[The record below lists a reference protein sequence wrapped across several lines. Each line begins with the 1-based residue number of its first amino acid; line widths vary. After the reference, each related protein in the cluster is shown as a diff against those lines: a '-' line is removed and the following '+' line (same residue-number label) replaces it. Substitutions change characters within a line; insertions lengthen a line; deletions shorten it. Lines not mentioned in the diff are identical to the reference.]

1 MTLLVF
7 GKSRKNYGSKKY
19 PVDITPSVRALVRV
33 ILLGVDSAIVD
44 DELKCI
50 VHQTSIAPL
59 IVRSVTVD
67 KLLFR
72 QGDQVACN
80 NLVDAFHSCYC

>member
-1 MTLLVF
+1 MEA
-7 GKSRKNYGSKKY
+7 KKY

-44 DELKCI
+44 DELKHI

-59 IVRSVTVD
+59 IV
-67 KLLFR
+67 
-72 QGDQVACN
+72 
-80 NLVDAFHSCYC
+80 